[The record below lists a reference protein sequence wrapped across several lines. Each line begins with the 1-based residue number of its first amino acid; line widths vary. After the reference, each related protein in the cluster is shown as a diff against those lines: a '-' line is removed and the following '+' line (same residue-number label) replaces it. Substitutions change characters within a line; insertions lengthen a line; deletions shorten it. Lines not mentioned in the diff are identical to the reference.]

1 MFNTLRSTRPLR
13 LVVRFVHDRQRRIR
27 RLGRLDHLFATDHR
41 AIVVVIRRRRDRALL
56 EPPTHGQ
63 RWRGNVR
70 QHGGARRNH
79 PDDLLHRH
87 RNLLLLLH
95 LLGHRRRLHVL
106 LLLLQK
112 LFQLQ
117 KVAQLELLVLNVL
130 ALEQKLKLLA

>member
-1 MFNTLRSTRPLR
+1 M
-13 LVVRFVHDRQRRIR
+13 VRFVHDRQRRIW
-27 RLGRLDHLFATDHR
+27 RLRWFDHLFATDHR

-70 QHGGARRNH
+70 QHGGARWDH

-87 RNLLLLLH
+87 RNLLLLH

-106 LLLLQK
+106 LLLLQE

-117 KVAQLELLVLNVL
+117 KVA
-130 ALEQKLKLLA
+130 